1 MKKLT
6 LITATFLMCLTACA
20 REEPIALANLPNQAQ
35 SLINTYFTD
44 LPVALTKVDH
54 DGLQKTYEVIFTT
67 GGSIEFNHNGE
78 WKSIEISTGVP
89 MELIPEA
96 IVDYLKAN
104 YPNQIVIQIDRDIY
118 DYELQLDNG
127 VELKFNKKYQLIDID
142 Y

>member
-1 MKKLT
+1 
-6 LITATFLMCLTACA
+6 
-20 REEPIALANLPNQAQ
+20 
-35 SLINTYFTD
+35 
-44 LPVALTKVDH
+44 
-54 DGLQKTYEVIFTT
+54 
-67 GGSIEFNHNGE
+67 
-78 WKSIEISTGVP
+78 

>member
-6 LITATFLMCLTACA
+6 LIAATILLCLTACA

-35 SLINTYFTD
+35 SLINTYFAD

-54 DGLQKTYEVIFTT
+54 EGLQKIYKVIFTT

-78 WKSIEISTGVP
+78 WTEIEISTGVP
-89 MELIPEA
+89 MALIPEA

-104 YPNQIVIQIDRDIY
+104 YPTQIVVKIDRDIY

-127 VELKFNKKYQLIDID
+127 VELTFNKKYQLIDIE

>member
-35 SLINTYFTD
+35 SLINTYFAD

-78 WKSIEISTGVP
+78 WKNIEISTGVP